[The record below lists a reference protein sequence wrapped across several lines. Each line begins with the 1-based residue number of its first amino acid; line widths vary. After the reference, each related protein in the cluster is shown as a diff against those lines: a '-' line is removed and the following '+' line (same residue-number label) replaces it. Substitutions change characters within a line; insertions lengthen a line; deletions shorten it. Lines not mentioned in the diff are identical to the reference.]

1 MAKTFKTPQDYLESI
16 QDGRVVYADGEKI
29 TNVVEHPIT
38 RKGALAFAREYER
51 FHDPEL
57 KKIFTTTDP
66 ETGDLVDLFLVPPR
80 NADDL
85 LRRARALEYGRDI
98 GYGSSLALSDAI
110 LSLYMVSPELAEANP
125 MYKENVDAMYKRFR
139 QEDLIM
145 AIAMSDTKGDRSL
158 HPGQQKDPDMYVRK
172 VAERDDGIVLRGMKA
187 HITGAAFMHELVVMP
202 TKRMKPDESDYSVT
216 CLISPG
222 TPGVKLIMRPRRMTG
237 SQFEYPISYGDVGGE
252 CFVWLDDVFV
262 PWERVIQ
269 NGEDWLSQPIARGL
283 GLLLRFSALCTQKH
297 YAEVM
302 AGAGYLLAKYNGVDK
317 APHVQSYLFEMAM
330 LASTLDAF
338 VTSAALSC
346 EIKDNMAIPNGVIT
360 NVGKYMFTDKLNQM
374 YKYLIDIGGAII
386 TTQPWETDYNNPEL
400 HDTFTKYLSGGDRAT
415 AEQRLRLYNFVRDLT
430 ADEYGGHFMVTEL
443 HGAGSPQAQKMM
455 TLHGYDFEKAAEKV
469 RRLAKIEE

>member
-1 MAKTFKTPQDYLESI
+1 MI
-16 QDGRVVYADGEKI
+16 
-29 TNVVEHPIT
+29 
-38 RKGALAFAREYER
+38 
-51 FHDPEL
+51 
-57 KKIFTTTDP
+57 
-66 ETGDLVDLFLVPPR
+66 
-80 NADDL
+80 
-85 LRRARALEYGRDI
+85 
-98 GYGSSLALSDAI
+98 
-110 LSLYMVSPELAEANP
+110 SPELAKANP

-269 NGEDWLSQPIARGL
+269 TGEDWLSQPIARGL

-297 YAEVM
+297 YAEVI

-338 VTSAALSC
+338 VTSAALSS

-400 HDTFTKYLSGGDRAT
+400 HDAFSK
-415 AEQRLRLYNFVRDLT
+415 
-430 ADEYGGHFMVTEL
+430 
-443 HGAGSPQAQKMM
+443 
-455 TLHGYDFEKAAEKV
+455 
-469 RRLAKIEE
+469 